1 MKFKYSV
8 LNGFVRPEKHFLQ
21 VLYLLATI
29 QSIEQFLDK
38 IL

>member
-8 LNGFVRPEKHFLQ
+8 LNGFVRLEKHFLQ
-21 VLYLLATI
+21 VLYLLTTV
-29 QSIEQFLDK
+29 QSIEQLLDK